1 MSEEK
6 KSPLVVILGPTAV
19 GKTSVS
25 IALAKRFDAEIVS
38 ADSRLLYRGMNI
50 GTAKP
55 TPKEMGDVPH
65 HLIDVAN
72 PDEIW
77 SLALYQKEAYRVIDA
92 ILARDRLPFLVG
104 GTGQYIRSLIE
115 GWCIPPQAPDHQLR
129 DFLTTWAS
137 EIGPDV
143 LHQKLAML
151 DPEAAKLIDYRN
163 VRRTVRALEVI
174 FRTGE
179 RFSDLRNRQAPK
191 YRNIILGIARSRDV
205 LYDRVDRR
213 IQIML
218 EQGFVD
224 EVESLLAAGYS
235 TDLPT
240 MSAIGYREITQFLAG
255 EISLTEAVETI
266 KRKTRIFVRRQA
278 NWFKPDDERIRWFD
292 AGPDLIDDM
301 EKYIRRQL
309 EDESP

>member
-25 IALAKRFDAEIVS
+25 IALAQRFDAEIIS

-55 TPKEMGDVPH
+55 TPQEMGDVPH
-65 HLIDVAN
+65 HLMDVAD

-77 SLALYQKEAYRVIDA
+77 SLALYQKAAYRVIDA

-129 DFLTTWAS
+129 DFLTAWAS
-137 EIGPDV
+137 EIGKDV
-143 LHQKLAML
+143 LHQKLALL
-151 DPEAAKLIDYRN
+151 DPEAAAIIDYRN

-179 RFSDLRNRQAPK
+179 RFTDLRHRQAPK
-191 YRNIILGIARSRDV
+191 YRNIILGIARPREV

-213 IQIML
+213 IEMML
-218 EQGFVD
+218 DEGFVD

-235 TDLPT
+235 PDLPT
-240 MSAIGYREITQFLAG
+240 MSAIGYREITQYLAG
-255 EISLTEAVETI
+255 DISLTEAVETM
-266 KRKTRIFVRRQA
+266 KRKTRIFVRRQT

-292 AGPDLIDDM
+292 AGPDLVDVM

-309 EDESP
+309 ENESP